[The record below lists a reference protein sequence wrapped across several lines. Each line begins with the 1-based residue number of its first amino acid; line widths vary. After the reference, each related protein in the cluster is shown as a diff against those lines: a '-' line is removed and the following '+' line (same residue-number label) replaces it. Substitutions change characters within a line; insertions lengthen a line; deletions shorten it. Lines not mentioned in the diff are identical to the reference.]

1 MREDLHAL
9 GGKLK
14 HLGQRA
20 KETEPEIGQQVQ
32 RMGHEAKE
40 GKAQEEM
47 AKARRELE
55 AKRPAAAR
63 RPQAEAKKHLDKLA
77 RDVREA
83 AEQFAM
89 DDEER
94 LAKAIERT
102 EKLAKKQ
109 EGINKDMAQAER
121 HHSSSPTRKRQ
132 TEKAAKDQDAVR
144 QEAGTLAKQ
153 VDRIRALQE
162 AGMDEQIRE
171 TVQKAEEAMRAAQQ
185 KMVQNDPKGAE
196 RKGIEARKELA
207 QTAKALR
214 QQMREALSHKLAK
227 AVETAKKAVDSQQ
240 SAKAQ
245 TQQAGKQQAR
255 RGKPSSKSAQ
265 ATPQQ
270 RAAQEAER
278 QAAQKAGEDQDTA
291 RDQTEKLAKDLEAI
305 QRQAKK
311 THPEMARDVER
322 IARDT
327 RARQPL
333 RRMAQASRELQRQQY
348 RSAERHQDA
357 AAQTMGRAHARL
369 SDLYQD
375 STSKPLQTLK
385 AAEREATELKKD
397 LDQLQKR
404 AERLARRPARTPSS
418 QPSQADRATEKEL
431 SDIRQ
436 RQAQAQD
443 RAERFGDR
451 MERLK
456 PSPEDKKALTEMKGK
471 MADASAKLG
480 QRKLKQAASGIGESR
495 KIVQD
500 IGEGIIK
507 RIKRIVDER
516 KRKEPSEEHAPDEYR
531 ELVKRYYEALSA
543 K

>member
-1 MREDLHAL
+1 
-9 GGKLK
+9 
-14 HLGQRA
+14 
-20 KETEPEIGQQVQ
+20 
-32 RMGHEAKE
+32 MGDEATE
-40 GKAQEEM
+40 GKVQEEM

-55 AKRPAAAR
+55 AKGPAAAR

-89 DDEER
+89 DDDER
-94 LAKAIERT
+94 LARAIERT

-109 EGINKDMAQAER
+109 EGINKDMAQAEL

-132 TEKAAKDQDAVR
+132 TAKAAKDQEAAR
-144 QEAGTLAKQ
+144 QEVGALAKQ

-171 TVQKAEEAMRAAQQ
+171 TVQKAAEAMRAAQQ

-196 RKGIEARKELA
+196 RKGIEVRKELD
-207 QTAKALR
+207 QTTKALR

-227 AVETAKKAVDSQQ
+227 AVETASKAVGSQQ
-240 SAKAQ
+240 SAKAE
-245 TQQAGKQQAR
+245 TQQAAKQQAK
-255 RGKPSSKSAQ
+255 RGRPSKPAQ

-278 QAAQKAGEDQDTA
+278 QAAQKAGQDQGTA
-291 RDQTEKLAKDLEAI
+291 REQTEKLGKDLEAI

-322 IARDT
+322 IARDM

-333 RRMAQASRELQRQQY
+333 RRMTDAQRELQRQQY

-404 AERLARRPARTPSS
+404 TDRLARRPARTPPS

-431 SDIRQ
+431 SEVRQ
-436 RQAQAQD
+436 KQAQAQD
-443 RAERFGDR
+443 RAERFADR
-451 MERLK
+451 MERMK
-456 PSPEDKKALTEMKGK
+456 PSPQDKQALTEMKGK
-471 MADASAKLG
+471 MTDASAKLG